1 MRTVFVLTLLTAI
14 LCTSPAL
21 ARNVLI
27 VANSDFA
34 PYSMEQ
40 NGIPAG
46 IDVDVIQKAAAHSG
60 INIDVIFRPWDE
72 MEAMVVN
79 GECDG
84 AISFFQTPDREKKF
98 IFMKKAPIHFSDYV
112 LFTKV
117 GDKFSFR
124 SYDDLAD
131 RIIGR
136 VKQTDLGTEFK
147 SAMESG
153 VVQVKEYP
161 DQAAAIRGLVLGEID
176 AFAGNIDVTYYRL
189 KDMGMTSSI
198 VYLPKKIISKKP
210 AYLVMS
216 RSSNIENKEQIFRQL
231 ETSISRMW
239 KDGSYNTIARK
250 YLLRF

>member
-1 MRTVFVLTLLTAI
+1 MRTVFILTLLTAI
-14 LCTSPAL
+14 LCATPAL
-21 ARNVLI
+21 ARNAII
-27 VANSDFA
+27 VTNTDFA

-40 NGIPAG
+40 NGFPSG
-46 IDVDVIQKAAAHSG
+46 IDVDVIKKAAAISG
-60 INIDVIFRPWDE
+60 IDVDVIFRPWDE
-72 MEAMVVN
+72 METMVAN

-84 AISFFQTPDREKKF
+84 AISFFQTPEREKKF
-98 IFMKKAPIHFSDYV
+98 IFMKKAPVHFSDYV

-124 SYDDLAD
+124 SYEDLAD

-136 VKQTDLGTEFK
+136 VKDTDLGTEFR
-147 SAMESG
+147 AAHESG
-153 VVQVKEYP
+153 IVQVKEYP
-161 DQAAAIRGLVLGEID
+161 DQAAAIRGLILGEID

-216 RSSNIENKEQIFRQL
+216 RTSTLENKEQIFRQL
-231 ETSISRMW
+231 ETAISRMW